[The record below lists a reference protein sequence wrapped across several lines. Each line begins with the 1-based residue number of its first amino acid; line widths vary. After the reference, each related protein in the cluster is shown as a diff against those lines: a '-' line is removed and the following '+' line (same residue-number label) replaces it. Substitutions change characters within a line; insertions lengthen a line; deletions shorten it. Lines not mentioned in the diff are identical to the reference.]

1 MKAIRGSRLTRRI
14 LYLDAAK
21 CIAIMLII
29 VGHIGL
35 VFNVDYVQG
44 GVPYIVT
51 RLAFSVHLPIFFL
64 TSGYFLRG
72 DQRLNYAYIKSIS
85 VSLLVPYFV
94 TCLLI
99 TISGTVVSFLSSGF
113 DAALMT
119 LGQWIGASL
128 MGACANSDVALF
140 HFYRIGGI
148 WFLLALFWIRIFVA
162 ATNRLGLKTQIGIS
176 VLLLIASVISAR
188 NIWLPLS
195 IQSGMG
201 CMLYV
206 VIGRYCRESNIFES
220 MRYPLFLEFLGVWV
234 IDFMLGG
241 GRASLGM
248 SVYPL
253 GALDVVAGIAGAMV
267 VIELC
272 KLVES
277 HSKIPGYIQ
286 LVGRSTLPIFCLH
299 IFEDNLIN
307 WGMIASDAAIT
318 MNGVP
323 YCWFVVLLVRLML
336 ISILVTIAFFVPKL
350 NKVYFGSG
358 AETAREM
365 RAALTSYVR
374 SISLLS

>member
-1 MKAIRGSRLTRRI
+1 
-14 LYLDAAK
+14 
-21 CIAIMLII
+21 
-29 VGHIGL
+29 
-35 VFNVDYVQG
+35 
-44 GVPYIVT
+44 
-51 RLAFSVHLPIFFL
+51 
-64 TSGYFLRG
+64 
-72 DQRLNYAYIKSIS
+72 
-85 VSLLVPYFV
+85 
-94 TCLLI
+94 
-99 TISGTVVSFLSSGF
+99 
-113 DAALMT
+113 
-119 LGQWIGASL
+119 
-128 MGACANSDVALF
+128 
-140 HFYRIGGI
+140 
-148 WFLLALFWIRIFVA
+148 
-162 ATNRLGLKTQIGIS
+162 
-176 VLLLIASVISAR
+176 
-188 NIWLPLS
+188 
-195 IQSGMG
+195 
-201 CMLYV
+201 
-206 VIGRYCRESNIFES
+206 
-220 MRYPLFLEFLGVWV
+220 
-234 IDFMLGG
+234 
-241 GRASLGM
+241 M

>member
-148 WFLLALFWIRIFVA
+148 WFLLALFWIRI
-162 ATNRLGLKTQIGIS
+162 
-176 VLLLIASVISAR
+176 
-188 NIWLPLS
+188 
-195 IQSGMG
+195 
-201 CMLYV
+201 
-206 VIGRYCRESNIFES
+206 
-220 MRYPLFLEFLGVWV
+220 
-234 IDFMLGG
+234 
-241 GRASLGM
+241 
-248 SVYPL
+248 
-253 GALDVVAGIAGAMV
+253 
-267 VIELC
+267 
-272 KLVES
+272 
-277 HSKIPGYIQ
+277 
-286 LVGRSTLPIFCLH
+286 
-299 IFEDNLIN
+299 
-307 WGMIASDAAIT
+307 
-318 MNGVP
+318 
-323 YCWFVVLLVRLML
+323 
-336 ISILVTIAFFVPKL
+336 
-350 NKVYFGSG
+350 
-358 AETAREM
+358 
-365 RAALTSYVR
+365 
-374 SISLLS
+374 SLLRLIDWG

>member
-1 MKAIRGSRLTRRI
+1 MTRRI

-21 CIAIMLII
+21 CIAILLII

-35 VFNVDYVQG
+35 VFNADYVQG

-72 DQRLNYAYIKSIS
+72 DQRLNLTYIKSIS
-85 VSLLVPYFV
+85 SSLLAPYFV

-99 TISGTVVSFLSSGF
+99 TIGGALVSFFSSGF

-128 MGACANSDVALF
+128 MGACANSYVALF
-140 HFYRIGGI
+140 QFYRIGGI
-148 WFLLALFWIRIFVA
+148 WFLLALFWIRIFIA
-162 ATNRLGLKTQIGIS
+162 ATNRLGLKSQIGIS
-176 VLLLIASVISAR
+176 ILLLIASVLSAR
-188 NIWLPLS
+188 YIWLPFS

-206 VIGRYCRESNIFES
+206 VIGRYCRETNIFES
-220 MRYPLFLEFLGVWV
+220 MRYPLFLVFLGVWL
-234 IDFMLGG
+234 IDFVLGG

-267 VIELC
+267 VITLC
-272 KLVES
+272 KLIES

-286 LVGRSTLPIFCLH
+286 IIGRSTLPIFCLH

-307 WGMIASDAAIT
+307 WGIVATNAAIM

-323 YCWFVVLLVRLML
+323 YCWLVVLLARLML
-336 ISILVTIAFFVPKL
+336 ISILVTIAFFIPKL

-358 AETAREM
+358 AEMAREM
-365 RAALTSYVR
+365 RIGLLSYVR